1 MSSVRILTAMNRRL
15 IFVIIIVVIFFGG
28 WALTYPSPDPK
39 SIQYVLW
46 KADLYK
52 LNVEEAT
59 GTMVG
64 DRNRDRLVVGKT
76 KAQLRDKFGSLLSP
90 AEVSPYLSGCYQ
102 NSAWKDKD
110 VLFIG
115 ESSWMVVFDGEKTT
129 HLVLVKGC

>member
-1 MSSVRILTAMNRRL
+1 MRRRML
-15 IFVIIIVVIFFGG
+15 ISVIIVVVVVIFFGG

-39 SIQYVLW
+39 SIKYVLW

-52 LNVEEAT
+52 LNFDEAT

-64 DRNRDRLVVGKT
+64 DRNRDKLVVGKT
-76 KAQLRDKFGSLLSP
+76 KAQLRDKFGPLLSS
-90 AEVSPYLSGCYQ
+90 AEASPYLKGCYQ

-115 ESSWMVVFDGEKTT
+115 QSSWMVVFDGDRATN
-129 HLVLVKGC
+129 LVLIKGC